1 MTDVE
6 RAEAARLQPG
16 VARELGQSL
25 SFMALFAGTLT
36 AFLGLGL
43 LAVRVLG

>member
-1 MTDVE
+1 VTDVE
-6 RAEAARLQPG
+6 RAEAARWQPAVG
-16 VARELGQSL
+16 KELEQSL
-25 SFMALFAGTLT
+25 WLVAGFAATLS

>member
-1 MTDVE
+1 MTDME
-6 RAEAARLQPG
+6 RAEADRWQPAVG
-16 VARELGQSL
+16 KELGQSL
-25 SFMALFAGTLT
+25 WLVAGFAATLS

>member
-6 RAEAARLQPG
+6 RVEAARWQPAVG
-16 VARELGQSL
+16 KELGQSVWL
-25 SFMALFAGTLT
+25 VAGFAMTL
-36 AFLGLGL
+36 AVLLGLGL

>member
-1 MTDVE
+1 MTDLE
-6 RAEAARLQPG
+6 RAEAMRWQQSVG
-16 VARELGQSL
+16 KELGQSL
-25 SFMALFAGTLT
+25 WLVAGFAATLS